1 MAGRSARDMT
11 EGPVFG
17 HILRMLLPM
26 SFGILA
32 MMLVGIVDTY
42 WVGTLGTAQQAAVQ
56 MSFPVTMLVM
66 SVSIGLGAGAVSA
79 VSRAAGRKEGGPS
92 LARISTDAM
101 TLALVSVGVVSL
113 LGVRSEERR

>member
-1 MAGRSARDMT
+1 MAGRATRDLT

-17 HILRMLLPM
+17 HIFRMLLPM

-32 MMLVGIVDTY
+32 MMLVGITDTY
-42 WVGTLGTAQQAAVQ
+42 WVGTLGTAAQAAVQ

-79 VSRAAGRKEGGPS
+79 VSRAAGRKDGTSIPRM
-92 LARISTDAM
+92 ATDAL
-101 TLALVSVGVVSL
+101 TLSFLSVGFVSITFAKAP
-113 LGVRSEERR
+113 RA